1 MITSQFVQKCYEMS
15 SFNTLTAIITA
26 LQNKWVNRAMR
37 RVGWN
42 KLPSFEARVFK
53 ILKDFT
59 TNTDEFKFIR
69 KLVESIVES
78 KPLENGSR
86 AASVV
91 SGGNTDHSSK
101 SKAATDKAHI
111 PTACVPF
118 FGEFSFPR
126 IVVDARD

>member
-1 MITSQFVQKCYEMS
+1 MS

-26 LQNKWVNRAMR
+26 LQNEWVNKAMG

-42 KLPSFEARVFK
+42 KLASFESRVFK

-59 TNTDEFKFIR
+59 TNADEFKFIR

-78 KPLENGSR
+78 KPLENSSR

-91 SGGNTDHSSK
+91 SGGNTDQSSK
-101 SKAATDKAHI
+101 GKAATDKAHT

-118 FGEFSFPR
+118 FGEFPFPR
-126 IVVDARD
+126 IVVKRRD